1 MMTPGNLVRS
11 TRCMVLLS
19 MIQMVV
25 RLLELMSLPEGWNII
40 NLVFSGCK
48 VNLLALNH
56 VATRFRYIVMLN
68 KESVVIII
76 EAEEEN
82 RVEGAKIS
90 LLCMRKTVPAHSKT
104 ISFKGLKYLVC
115 KLKDGHKC

>member
-1 MMTPGNLVRS
+1 MNDDPKKLS
-11 TRCMVLLS
+11 TFYSLYGAIINKQ
-19 MIQMVV
+19 IQIVV
-25 RLLELMSLPEGWNII
+25 RLLELMSFPEGWNTI

-56 VATRFRYIVMLN
+56 VATRLRYIVMLN

-90 LLCMRKTVPAHSKT
+90 LLCMRKRSGPSK
-104 ISFKGLKYLVC
+104 
-115 KLKDGHKC
+115 

>member
-1 MMTPGNLVRS
+1 MDDDPKK
-11 TRCMVLLS
+11 LS
-19 MIQMVV
+19 IFYSLYGTIINDTDGGEI
-25 RLLELMSLPEGWNII
+25 RILDIELMFFPEGWNIM
-40 NLVFSGCK
+40 NLVFQGCK

-56 VATRFRYIVMLN
+56 VATRFRYIFMLN

-90 LLCMRKTVPAHSKT
+90 LLCMRKRSGRPST
-104 ISFKGLKYLVC
+104 
-115 KLKDGHKC
+115 